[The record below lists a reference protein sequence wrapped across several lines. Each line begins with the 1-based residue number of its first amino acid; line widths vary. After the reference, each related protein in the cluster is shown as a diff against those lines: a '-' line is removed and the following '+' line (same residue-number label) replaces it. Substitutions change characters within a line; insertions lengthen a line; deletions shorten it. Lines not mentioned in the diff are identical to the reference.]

1 MDPTAGVEIPYE
13 DHELVQAGDGAE
25 LYYESY
31 GSTEDGAPVV
41 TTINNFYLLAQIWR
55 GFSTQLAQRNR
66 VIAWDLRNQGGSKP
80 GSVPLTWDHLVE
92 DLASLLDHL
101 KVERTYLLGSS
112 ISCFIARDFALR
124 YPDRV
129 AGCVMQAPAFSPYG
143 SAPPRD
149 DHQGLAADPGR
160 VRHRRALAAHVRRGV
175 LRADPGDHGRG
186 GLPGPA
192 ADVQHG
198 APQGPAARVHRAVA
212 AGRGRAGAAAPAD
225 LPGAA
230 PGRRRRLHVEP
241 VPGGR
246 TRSALLQRGKLDV
259 IPRAGHV
266 ATMENPHEFE
276 ASVQRFVDE
285 VEAGT
290 R

>member
-13 DHELVQAGDGAE
+13 DHELVKAGDGAE

-55 GFSTQLAQRNR
+55 GFSGQLAERNR
-66 VIAWDLRNQGGSKP
+66 VIAWDLRNQGGSKA
-80 GSVPLTWDHLVE
+80 GTVPLTWEHLVE
-92 DLASLLDHL
+92 DLRSLLDHL
-101 KVERTYLLGSS
+101 QIERTYLLGSS

-143 SAPPRD
+143 SRRREMITRAWLQTLD
-149 DHQGLAADPGR
+149 AFGTDGLWQHMYGEAYCGQTQEVMGAAGY
-160 VRHRRALAAHVRRGV
+160 LG
-175 LRADPGDHGRG
+175 LRQMFSG
-186 GLPGPA
+186 
-192 ADVQHG
+192 
-198 APQGPAARVHRAVA
+198 VHRKEQLQEFIELS
-212 AGRGRAGAAAPAD
+212 
-225 LPGAA
+225 LPVEDG
-230 PGRRRRLHVEP
+230 PEPLRRLTCPTLVQIGDGDFMWSASQAED
-241 VPGGR
+241 
-246 TRSALLQRGKLDV
+246 TMALLQRGKLDV

-266 ATMENPHEFE
+266 ATMENPQEFE

-285 VEAGT
+285 VEAGKL
-290 R
+290 

>member
-13 DHELVQAGDGAE
+13 DHELVPAGDGAE

-31 GSTEDGAPVV
+31 GSPADGAPVV

-80 GSVPLTWDHLVE
+80 GTMPLTWNHLVE
-92 DLASLLDHL
+92 DLRSLLDHL

-143 SAPPRD
+143 PRRREMITKAWLQTLEAYGTD
-149 DHQGLAADPGR
+149 GLWQHLYGEAYCGQTQEVMGVAGYLGLR
-160 VRHRRALAAHVRRGV
+160 QMFSSVHRREQ
-175 LRADPGDHGRG
+175 LREFIELS
-186 GLPGPA
+186 LPVEDGPA
-192 ADVQHG
+192 
-198 APQGPAARVHRAVA
+198 P
-212 AGRGRAGAAAPAD
+212 
-225 LPGAA
+225 L
-230 PGRRRRLHVEP
+230 RRLTGP
-241 VPGGR
+241 VLLQVGDGDFMW
-246 TRSALLQRGKLDV
+246 SASQAQDALGLLQRGKLDV

-266 ATMENPHEFE
+266 ATMESPHDFE
-276 ASVQRFVDE
+276 ASVQRFVDD

-290 R
+290 L